1 MNKVLSQ
8 AASLA
13 SGSGGTSGGGRGRS
27 IAVVIGIGLL
37 ALLGLSIVLGSWYT
51 IDQRERGVILRNG
64 KLIGIATPGLGFK
77 LPFFDSIVKISLETQ
92 RARFDKVHSYSRDQ
106 QPANLVISVNYR
118 ATEDKVDD
126 LYSQF
131 GGLQGYADRV
141 LFPKVNSEAKIVFG
155 QFNAV
160 TAIQERGRLNSE
172 VMSAILKAAA
182 GPVVIEAVQIEN
194 LDFSNEYE
202 KSIEQRMLAEV
213 EVQRLRQNAE
223 REKVQAEIVV
233 TKATAEANAVRQRAQ
248 AEADAIKLRGEA
260 EASAIRARGAAL
272 GDNPNLIGLVQAEK
286 WDGRLPVTMLPGGAV
301 PMLNLDA
308 RTVAPSPTA
317 PRAAGPVQTPA
328 TASAR

>member
-1 MNKVLSQ
+1 MSKILTQ
-8 AASLA
+8 AASVA
-13 SGSGGTSGGGRGRS
+13 SGTGGGGRGRS
-27 IAVVIGIGLL
+27 ILVLLGGGLL
-37 ALLGLSIVLGSWYT
+37 VLLGLSIVLGSWYT

-64 KLIGIATPGLGFK
+64 KLIGVATPGLGFK
-77 LPFFDSIVKISLETQ
+77 IPFIDSIVKISLETQ
-92 RARFDKVHSYSRDQ
+92 RVQFDKVNSYSRDQ
-106 QPANLVISVNYR
+106 QPADLLISVNFR

-131 GGLQGYADRV
+131 GSVRGFADRILLPTV
-141 LFPKVNSEAKIVFG
+141 HSQSKIVFG

-160 TAIQERGRLNSE
+160 TAIQERGRLNAE
-172 VMSAILKAAA
+172 VMAAVLKYAE
-182 GPVVIEAVQIEN
+182 GPIVIESVQIEN

-248 AEADAIKLRGEA
+248 AESEAIRLRGEA
-260 EASAIRARGAAL
+260 EAAAIRARGAAL
-272 GDNPNLIGLVQAEK
+272 GDNPNLVNLVQAEK

-301 PMLNLDA
+301 PMLNLDP
-308 RTVAPSPTA
+308 RSVAPA
-317 PRAAGPVQTPA
+317 PRAAAPGQTPA

>member
-1 MNKVLSQ
+1 VSNILSK
-8 AASLA
+8 ATASA
-13 SGSGGTSGGGRGRS
+13 SGGSGGAGGGSRILLIAGIVVVALFGFS
-27 IAVVIGIGLL
+27 II
-37 ALLGLSIVLGSWYT
+37 SGSWYT

-64 KLIGIATPGLGFK
+64 KLIGTAQPGLGFK

-92 RARFDKVHSYSRDQ
+92 RVQFDKVNSYSRDQ
-106 QPANLVISVNYR
+106 QPADLLISVNYR
-118 ATEDKVDD
+118 ATEDKVDE
-126 LYSQF
+126 LYAQF
-131 GGLQGYADRV
+131 GGIRGYADRV
-141 LFPKVNSEAKIVFG
+141 LLPKVQSESKIVFG

-172 VMSAILKAAA
+172 VMAAILKSAG
-182 GPVVIEAVQIEN
+182 GPVVIESVQIEN
-194 LDFSNEYE
+194 LDFSKEYE

-248 AEADAIKLRGEA
+248 AESEAIRLRGEA

-272 GDNPNLIGLVQAEK
+272 GDNPNLVTLVQAEK

-301 PMLNLDA
+301 PMLNLDP
-308 RTVAPSPTA
+308 RTTA
-317 PRAAGPVQTPA
+317 A
-328 TASAR
+328 TR

>member
-1 MNKVLSQ
+1 MNKALSQ
-8 AASLA
+8 TTAAV
-13 SGSGGTSGGGRGRS
+13 TGGGGLGRRL
-27 IAVVIGIGLL
+27 AVLFGLGILV
-37 ALLGLSIVLGSWYT
+37 LLGLSMVLGSWYT

-77 LPFFDSIVKISLETQ
+77 IPFIDTIVKVSLETQ

-106 QPANLVISVNYR
+106 QPANLAISVNYR
-118 ATEDKVDD
+118 ATEEKVDD

-131 GGLQGYADRV
+131 GSLRGYADRV
-141 LFPKVNSEAKIVFG
+141 LFPQVNAETKIVFG

-160 TAIQERGRLNSE
+160 TAIQERGRLNAE
-172 VMSAILKAAA
+172 VMDAIMRAAA
-182 GPVVIEAVQIEN
+182 GPVVIESVQIEN
-194 LDFSNEYE
+194 LDFSAEYE

-260 EASAIRARGAAL
+260 EAAAIRARGAAL
-272 GDNPNLIGLVQAEK
+272 GDNPNLVNLVQAEK

-301 PMLNLDA
+301 PMINLDP
-308 RTVAPSPTA
+308 RSVAPSTT
-317 PRAAGPVQTPA
+317 PRAAMPGQTP
-328 TASAR
+328 TSAAAR

>member
-1 MNKVLSQ
+1 MNKMLSQ
-8 AASLA
+8 VTASA
-13 SGSGGTSGGGRGRS
+13 TGGGRGRR
-27 IAVVIGIGLL
+27 IVVILGVLLL
-37 ALLGLSIVLGSWYT
+37 AGLGLAIVFGSWYT

-64 KLIGIATPGLGFK
+64 KLIGTATPGLGFK
-77 LPFFDSIVKISLETQ
+77 IPFIDTVVKISLESQ

-106 QPANLVISVNYR
+106 QPANLAISVNYR

-131 GGLQGYADRV
+131 GSLRGYADRV
-141 LFPKVNSEAKIVFG
+141 LFPKVNSESKIVFG

-160 TAIQERGRLNSE
+160 TAIQERGRLNAE
-172 VMSAILKAAA
+172 VMAAVLKAAA

-194 LDFSNEYE
+194 LDFSAEYE

-260 EASAIRARGAAL
+260 EAAAIRARGAAL
-272 GDNPNLIGLVQAEK
+272 GDNPNLVNLVQAEK
-286 WDGRLPVTMLPGGAV
+286 WDGKLPVTMLPGGAV
-301 PMLNLDA
+301 PMLNLDPRSA
-308 RTVAPSPTA
+308 APSPLT
-317 PRAAGPVQTPA
+317 PRAAAPAPAPA

>member
-1 MNKVLSQ
+1 MNKMLSQ
-8 AASLA
+8 MTSSAAA
-13 SGSGGTSGGGRGRS
+13 SGGGRGRR
-27 IAVVIGIGLL
+27 IVTILCVVLLFAV
-37 ALLGLSIVLGSWYT
+37 GLSLVLGSWYT

-64 KLIGIATPGLGFK
+64 KLIGVATPGLGFK
-77 LPFFDSIVKISLETQ
+77 IPFIDTIVKISLETQ

-106 QPANLVISVNYR
+106 QPANLAISVNFR

-131 GGLQGYADRV
+131 GSLRGYADRV
-141 LFPKVNSEAKIVFG
+141 LFPKVNAEAKIVFG

-160 TAIQERGRLNSE
+160 TAIQERGRLNAE
-172 VMSAILKAAA
+172 VMAAVLKAAA

-194 LDFSNEYE
+194 LDFSAEYE

-248 AEADAIKLRGEA
+248 AEADAIRLRGEA

-301 PMLNLDA
+301 PMLNLDP
-308 RTVAPSPTA
+308 RSGAPSPVT
-317 PRAAGPVQTPA
+317 PRASTPAQAPA

>member
-1 MNKVLSQ
+1 MRNILSQ
-8 AASLA
+8 ATS
-13 SGSGGTSGGGRGRS
+13 STPGSGGGGGGR
-27 IAVVIGIGLL
+27 IFVLIGV
-37 ALLGLSIVLGSWYT
+37 ALVALFGLSIALGSWYT

-64 KLIGIATPGLGFK
+64 KLIGIAQPGLGFK
-77 LPFFDSIVKISLETQ
+77 LPFFDSVVKVSLETQ
-92 RARFDKVHSYSRDQ
+92 RSRFDKVHSYSRDQ
-106 QPANLVISVNYR
+106 QPANLIISVNFR

-141 LFPKVNSEAKIVFG
+141 LFPRVNSESKIVFG

-160 TAIQERGRLNSE
+160 TAIQERGRLNAE
-172 VMSAILKAAA
+172 VMAAVLKAAA
-182 GPVVIEAVQIEN
+182 GPVVIESVQIEN
-194 LDFSNEYE
+194 LDFSAEYE

-248 AEADAIKLRGEA
+248 AEADAIRLRGEA

-272 GDNPNLIGLVQAEK
+272 GDNPNLVNLVQAEK
-286 WDGRLPVTMLPGGAV
+286 WDGKLPVTMLPGGAV
-301 PMLNLDA
+301 PMLNLDPRA
-308 RTVAPSPTA
+308 VTPAPSA
-317 PRAAGPVQTPA
+317 PRAAAQTQP
-328 TASAR
+328 TAAAR

>member
-1 MNKVLSQ
+1 MNKVLAQATSQ
-8 AASLA
+8 T
-13 SGSGGTSGGGRGRS
+13 GGPSGGRTRG
-27 IAVVIGIGLL
+27 IVVMLGVGLL
-37 ALLGLSIVLGSWYT
+37 VLLGLSIILGSWYT

-77 LPFFDSIVKISLETQ
+77 IPFIDSVVKVSLETQ

-106 QPANLVISVNYR
+106 QPANLVISVNFR

-141 LFPKVNSEAKIVFG
+141 LFPQVNAESKIVFG

-160 TAIQERGRLNSE
+160 TAIQERGRLNAE
-172 VMSAILKAAA
+172 VMAAILKAAA
-182 GPVVIEAVQIEN
+182 GPIVIESVQIEN

-248 AEADAIKLRGEA
+248 AEAEAIRLRGEA
-260 EASAIRARGAAL
+260 QASAIRARAAAL
-272 GDNPNLIGLVQAEK
+272 GDNPNLVGLVQAEK
-286 WDGRLPVTMLPGGAV
+286 WDGKLPVTMLPGGAV
-301 PMLNLDA
+301 PMLNLEP
-308 RTVAPSPTA
+308 RPVAPAPVA
-317 PRAAGPVQTPA
+317 PRAAAPA
-328 TASAR
+328 AAPTTAAAR

>member
-1 MNKVLSQ
+1 MNKSLSQ
-8 AASLA
+8 MTSTA
-13 SGSGGTSGGGRGRS
+13 SGGTGGGWARR
-27 IAVVIGIGLL
+27 IAVFLGVAAV

-77 LPFFDSIVKISLETQ
+77 IPFIDTIVKVSLETQ
-92 RARFDKVHSYSRDQ
+92 RARFEKVHSYSRDQ
-106 QPANLVISVNYR
+106 QPANLTISVNFR
-118 ATEDKVDD
+118 ATEDNVDD

-131 GGLQGYADRV
+131 GGLRAYADRV
-141 LFPKVNSEAKIVFG
+141 LFPKVNSETKIVFG

-160 TAIQERGRLNSE
+160 TAIQERGRLNAE
-172 VMSAILKAAA
+172 VTAAIMKAAS
-182 GPVVIEAVQIEN
+182 GPVVIESVQIEN
-194 LDFSNEYE
+194 LDFSAEYE

-260 EASAIRARGAAL
+260 EAAAIRARGAAL
-272 GDNPNLIGLVQAEK
+272 GDNPNLVNLVQAEK
-286 WDGRLPVTMLPGGAV
+286 WDGKLPVTMLPGGAV
-301 PMLNLDA
+301 PMLNLDP
-308 RTVAPSPTA
+308 RNVAPA
-317 PRAAGPVQTPA
+317 PASRAAAPGQPA
-328 TASAR
+328 TVSAR

>member
-1 MNKVLSQ
+1 MSKILTQ
-8 AASLA
+8 ATSAA
-13 SGSGGTSGGGRGRS
+13 TGGSSGGGRGRS
-27 IAVVIGIGLL
+27 ALVIVGVAILFV
-37 ALLGLSIVLGSWYT
+37 LGLSIVLGSWYT

-64 KLIGIATPGLGFK
+64 KLIGTATPGLGFK
-77 LPFFDSIVKISLETQ
+77 IPFIDSIVKISLETQ
-92 RARFDKVHSYSRDQ
+92 RVQFDKVNSYSRDQ
-106 QPANLVISVNYR
+106 QPADLLISVNFR

-131 GGLQGYADRV
+131 GSVRGYADRILLPTV
-141 LFPKVNSEAKIVFG
+141 QSQSKIVFG

-160 TAIQERGRLNSE
+160 TAIQERGRLNAE
-172 VMSAILKAAA
+172 VMAAVLKHAE
-182 GPVVIEAVQIEN
+182 GPVVIESVQIEN

-248 AEADAIKLRGEA
+248 AEAEAIRLRGEA

-272 GDNPNLIGLVQAEK
+272 GDNPNLVGLVQAEK
-286 WDGRLPVTMLPGGAV
+286 WDGKLPVTMLPGGAV
-301 PMLNLDA
+301 PMLNLDP
-308 RTVAPSPTA
+308 RTVASPAGARAATPAPSPLTS
-317 PRAAGPVQTPA
+317 
-328 TASAR
+328 SAR

>member
-8 AASLA
+8 ITSPA
-13 SGSGGTSGGGRGRS
+13 SGGGSGGGRARGFAVILG
-27 IAVVIGIGLL
+27 IAVLFIV
-37 ALLGLSIVLGSWYT
+37 GLSIMFGSWYT

-77 LPFFDSIVKISLETQ
+77 IPFIDTIVKISLETQ
-92 RARFDKVHSYSRDQ
+92 RVRFEKVNSYSRDQ
-106 QPANLVISVNYR
+106 QPADLLISVNFR

-126 LYSQF
+126 LYAQF
-131 GGLQGYADRV
+131 GSLRGYADRV
-141 LFPKVNSEAKIVFG
+141 LFPKVQSESKIVFG

-160 TAIQERGRLNSE
+160 TAIQERGRLNAE
-172 VMSAILKAAA
+172 VMAAVLKAAA
-182 GPVVIEAVQIEN
+182 GPVVIESVQIEN

-248 AEADAIKLRGEA
+248 AEADAIRLRGEA
-260 EASAIRARGAAL
+260 EASAIRARAAAL

-286 WDGRLPVTMLPGGAV
+286 WDGKLPVTMLPGGAV
-301 PMLNLDA
+301 PMLNLDP
-308 RTVAPSPTA
+308 RTVAPSSGA
-317 PRAAGPVQTPA
+317 PRAAAVPA
-328 TASAR
+328 ATR

>member
-1 MNKVLSQ
+1 MNKSLAQ
-8 AASLA
+8 MAASA
-13 SGSGGTSGGGRGRS
+13 SGGGGSGGGGWGRRIG
-27 IAVVIGIGLL
+27 VVLGVGIIGLI
-37 ALLGLSIVLGSWYT
+37 ALSIVMGSWYT

-77 LPFFDSIVKISLETQ
+77 IPFIDSIVKISLETQ

-106 QPANLVISVNYR
+106 QPANLTISVNYR

-131 GGLQGYADRV
+131 GGLRGYADRV
-141 LFPKVNSEAKIVFG
+141 LFPKVNSESKIVFG

-172 VMSAILKAAA
+172 VMAAILKAAA
-182 GPVVIEAVQIEN
+182 GPVVIESVQIEN
-194 LDFSNEYE
+194 LDFSAEYE

-260 EASAIRARGAAL
+260 EAAAIRARGAAL
-272 GDNPNLIGLVQAEK
+272 GDNPNLVNLVQAEK
-286 WDGRLPVTMLPGGAV
+286 WDGKLPVTMLPGGAV
-301 PMLNLDA
+301 PMLNLDP
-308 RTVAPSPTA
+308 RSVAPAT
-317 PRAAGPVQTPA
+317 PRAAAPA
-328 TASAR
+328 PTVGVAR

>member
-1 MNKVLSQ
+1 MSKILTQ
-8 AASLA
+8 AASA
-13 SGSGGTSGGGRGRS
+13 ATGGSSGGGRGRS
-27 IAVVIGIGLL
+27 ALVIVGVAILFV
-37 ALLGLSIVLGSWYT
+37 LGLSIVLGSWYT

-64 KLIGIATPGLGFK
+64 KLIGTATPGLGFK
-77 LPFFDSIVKISLETQ
+77 IPFIDSIVKVSLETQ
-92 RARFDKVHSYSRDQ
+92 RVHFDKVNAYSRDQ
-106 QPANLVISVNYR
+106 QPADLLISVNFR

-131 GGLQGYADRV
+131 GSVRGYADRILLPTV
-141 LFPKVNSEAKIVFG
+141 QSQSKIVFG

-160 TAIQERGRLNSE
+160 TAIQERGRLNAE
-172 VMSAILKAAA
+172 VMAAVLKYAD
-182 GPVVIEAVQIEN
+182 GPIVIESVQIEN

-248 AEADAIKLRGEA
+248 AESEAIRLRGEA
-260 EASAIRARGAAL
+260 EAAAIRARGAAL
-272 GDNPNLIGLVQAEK
+272 GDNPNLVNLVQAEK

-301 PMLNLDA
+301 PMINLDP
-308 RTVAPSPTA
+308 RTVAPSPSA
-317 PRAAGPVQTPA
+317 PRAAASVPVP
-328 TASAR
+328 R